1 MKLITIIPAYN
12 EENAIM
18 NVVKCSMQYS
28 DVMVVDDGSSDDTYT
43 QAKNSG
49 AEVIK
54 HEKNRGKG
62 AAIKSGLNKALN
74 EGYDAFILIDG
85 DGQHDPVN
93 IPLFSSFI
101 GEYGLVMGSRFIK
114 GNPKNM
120 PLSRRLSNKVTTKLI
135 KYVTGYN
142 LTDSQNGF
150 RAFSKECARLFLDI
164 TYDDYVYESE
174 MIYIASRNKI
184 LLKEVA
190 VPSKYGLEKSH
201 ITKLNIFKY
210 IFFIGLLLSRKLKSR
225 VNKIKLIF
233 ETNSI
238 G

>member
-1 MKLITIIPAYN
+1 MRLITIIPAYN
-12 EENAIM
+12 EEKAIKDI
-18 NVVKCSMQYS
+18 VKCSMQYC
-28 DVMVVDDGSSDDTYT
+28 DVMVVDDGSSDDTYN

-54 HEKNRGKG
+54 HERNRGKG

-74 EGYDAFILIDG
+74 DGYDAFILLDG
-85 DGQHDPVN
+85 DGQHDPAN
-93 IPLFSSFI
+93 ISLFSSFI
-101 GEYGLVMGSRFIK
+101 GEYGLIVGSRFIN
-114 GNPKNM
+114 GNPENM
-120 PLSRRLSNKVTTKLI
+120 PLTRILSNKVTTMI
-135 KYVTGYN
+135 IRYVTGYE

-150 RAFSKECARLFLDI
+150 RALSKECARLFLDI

-174 MIYIASRNKI
+174 MIYIAARNKI
-184 LLKEVA
+184 MLKEVA
-190 VPSKYGLEKSH
+190 IPSKYGLEKSH
-201 ITKLNIFKY
+201 ITKLNIFNY
-210 IFFIGLLLSRKLKSR
+210 IFFILKLLSIKLKSR